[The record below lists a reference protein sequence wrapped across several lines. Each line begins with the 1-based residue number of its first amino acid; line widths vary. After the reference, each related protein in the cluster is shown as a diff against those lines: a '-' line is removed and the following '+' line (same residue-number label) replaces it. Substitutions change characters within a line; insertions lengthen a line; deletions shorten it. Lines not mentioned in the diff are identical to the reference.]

1 MWFSWVHMLAG
12 LAIAIN
18 ALSAV
23 SVIVRL
29 ARLQKPRA
37 ERRVVTS
44 VILPITGTVPELET
58 VVALLGAQTLPP
70 RRLIVAVESSAD
82 PAYRRA
88 HEVMRQAPFPLEVAV
103 AGEATHQAQ
112 KCRNQQHA
120 LARIDDMDEAI
131 VLMDGDIRPQRWWL
145 SALVTPM
152 ADDTADIVTGHRWQQ
167 VAQNRL
173 GAHLVT
179 AIDRGVTLL
188 PRTGSGLTSVVWGG
202 SMALSPQGADHM
214 NLIGTLDRTLS
225 DDLSIAEQAAA
236 SDLRVLT
243 RGALLV
249 PSPAALGLAA
259 AWRFGV
265 RQYRIGHIYRPW
277 LWRLALLAVNL
288 RLAAWVVVLF
298 LAATGDTFAIMAAF
312 ALAGFAVLKQYLV
325 GEVARR
331 LDMPDPAP
339 VRRVQLLLGLAQVL
353 VDLFHASVVIAAA
366 STRRITWGHVVYEIS
381 GPYSIAVKERLPF
394 PAS

>member
-1 MWFSWVHMLAG
+1 MWFSWFHVLAG
-12 LAIAIN
+12 LAVAIN
-18 ALSAV
+18 ALSAL
-23 SVIVRL
+23 SVVMRL
-29 ARLQKPRA
+29 MRLQKPRA
-37 ERRVVTS
+37 ERPAVTT
-44 VILPITGTVPELET
+44 VILPITGTAPDLET
-58 VVALLGAQTLPP
+58 VVKLLGAQTLPP
-70 RRLIVAVESSAD
+70 RRLIIAVESTTD

-88 HEVMRQAPFPLEVAV
+88 REVGRDAPFPVEVAV

-120 LARIDDMDEAI
+120 LARIDASDEAI

-145 SALVTPM
+145 SALVSPV
-152 ADDTADIVTGHRWQQ
+152 ADGTADIVTGHRWQQ
-167 VAQNRL
+167 VAGDRL

-188 PRTGSGLTSVVWGG
+188 PRTGLRVTSVVWGG
-202 SMALSPQGADHM
+202 SMALSPAGASHM
-214 NLIGTLDRTLS
+214 DLAGTLDRTLS

-236 SDLRVLT
+236 SGLRVLT

-288 RLAAWVVVLF
+288 RLAAWVVVLALAIAGDT
-298 LAATGDTFAIMAAF
+298 LAALAAV
-312 ALAGFAVLKQYLV
+312 ALAVLAVLKQYLV

-339 VRRVQLLLGLAQVL
+339 VRRIQLLLGLAQVL
-353 VDLFHASVVIAAA
+353 VDLFHASIVIAAA
-366 STRRITWGHVVYEIS
+366 STRRITWGHVVYDVG
-381 GPYSIAVKERLPF
+381 GPYDIAVKERLPF